1 MIGHK
6 SGPFDSGSLTLPG
19 RVWAMARLGI
29 ILAAMLCCGCLSRTS
44 GTQFPYIKPADSV
57 PQVDPARVRLV
68 SRMEGLE
75 MELQNLRNMVE
86 RLQSIEGNLASVKDL
101 ERRIAFIEKQLGIE
115 SSPAPAPLSADPGRA
130 EPLVEPSRDAAG
142 HQESTP
148 MLQGPGAGESGG
160 ASPDSLGSDQ
170 IIEVTSPELSEDAVA
185 YKQAYDVLTKGAD
198 AKAARLFK
206 GFLEKHPD
214 SEYAADA
221 NYWLGEALFNQG
233 LYDESVL
240 QFDKTIKEHP
250 GFKKEPNALLK
261 QGKAFEKM
269 GDEKSARVIYEKLVE
284 KYPHTP
290 QARLA
295 RKRIEAIKPEN

>member
-1 MIGHK
+1 MIGPESDPLGK
-6 SGPFDSGSLTLPG
+6 RIMALQGLVT
-19 RVWAMARLGI
+19 VIARLCI
-29 ILAAMLCCGCLSRTS
+29 IAAVMFLCGCLSRTS
-44 GTQFPYIKPADSV
+44 GTPFPYIKPADSV

-86 RLQSIEGNLASVKDL
+86 QLQSMEGNLASVKDL

-115 SSPAPAPLSADPGRA
+115 SAPAPEPLSADPEGA
-130 EPLVEPSRDAAG
+130 LPLSEPTPGLVSDQEAAG
-142 HQESTP
+142 ISP
-148 MLQGPGAGESGG
+148 GGGAGESGG
-160 ASPDSLGSDQ
+160 ASPGSLTNDQ
-170 IIEVTSPELSEDAVA
+170 IIEVKSPELSEEAA
-185 YKQAYDVLTKGAD
+185 LHKRAYDTLTKGED
-198 AKAARLFK
+198 AEAARLFEE
-206 GFLEKHPD
+206 FLKKYPD
-214 SEYAADA
+214 SEYVADA

-240 QFDKTIKEHP
+240 QFDKTIKDHP
-250 GFKKEPNALLK
+250 GSKKEPNALLK

-269 GDEKSARVIYEKLVE
+269 GDNKSSRVIYEKLVD

-295 RKRIEAIKPEN
+295 RKSIKAIKSK